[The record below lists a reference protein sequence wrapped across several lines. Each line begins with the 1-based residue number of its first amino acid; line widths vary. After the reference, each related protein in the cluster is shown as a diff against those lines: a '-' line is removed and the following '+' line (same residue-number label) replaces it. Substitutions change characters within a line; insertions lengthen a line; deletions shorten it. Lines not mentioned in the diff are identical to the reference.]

1 MAILQSGSSATQM
14 DIDSPSKAAR
24 VTLYD
29 TAGNPMAVTNPAPVP
44 TRGNA
49 VDRSGTITLGGT
61 SQQLMPANAARVYYL
76 IQNVSTGDIW
86 FNYGVAA
93 VIGQPS
99 IKIPAGGSYE
109 NPPHFADPRAIN
121 IIGATTT
128 APFVSKEF

>member
-1 MAILQSGSSATQM
+1 MALIQSGNSADLLTV
-14 DIDSPSKAAR
+14 DPTAKAAR

-29 TAGNPMAVTNPAPVP
+29 TAGSPLAAAAPTPVP

-49 VDRSGTITLGGT
+49 VDRSGTIALGGT
-61 SQQLMPANAARVYYL
+61 SQQLMAANATRVYFL
-76 IQNVSTGDIW
+76 IENVSTGDLW
-86 FNYGVAA
+86 FNYGIAA
-93 VIGQPS
+93 VVGQPS

-109 NPPHFADPRAIN
+109 NPPHFVDPRAIN